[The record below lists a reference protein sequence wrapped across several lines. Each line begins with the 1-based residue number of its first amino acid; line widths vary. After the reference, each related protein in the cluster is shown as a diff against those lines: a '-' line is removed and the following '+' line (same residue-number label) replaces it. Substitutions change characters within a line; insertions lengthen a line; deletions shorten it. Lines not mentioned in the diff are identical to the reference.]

1 MSSVRQLAARGLDVL
16 AVLIVLFALF
26 EFFVAP
32 RIAENAVVPA
42 PPVALATL
50 AGGRFAIDRQKGR
63 LTYLDFWA
71 TWCEPCKALG
81 PLLEKVVGDYNG
93 AVKLAKIDCDKEQA
107 LAASFGVRSI
117 PTVVLIREG
126 QLVDAFTGA
135 LPESGIR
142 EFLARHVQPTAP
154 ADEEP
159 IAAAAVNETPE
170 QAIARIQQEIAAQPD
185 QPELKLDLALAQMQA
200 GNAAAAQAELDA
212 LPANLETDHRARR
225 LRSQLEFARIAK
237 DAPPATELI
246 ARVEHDPADLAA
258 RDLLGVRLLMQGDP
272 IGALEQF
279 LAVLK
284 ADRNWNDGQAK
295 KRLVAAFSVLDDA
308 ELVGTYRRK
317 MSSLLF

>member
-1 MSSVRQLAARGLDVL
+1 MSVNPPSPLVFDVTEANFQTDVL
-16 AVLIVLFALF
+16 DASSRQPVLVDL
-26 EFFVAP
+26 
-32 RIAENAVVPA
+32 
-42 PPVALATL
+42 
-50 AGGRFAIDRQKGR
+50 
-63 LTYLDFWA
+63 WA
-71 TWCEPCKALG
+71 TWCEPCKTLG
-81 PLLEKVVGDYNG
+81 PLLEKVVGAYGG

-107 LAASFGVRSI
+107 LAASFGVRSL
-117 PTVVLIREG
+117 PTVVLIRDG

-142 EFLARHVQPTAP
+142 EFLARHVQPNAP

-159 IAAAAVNETPE
+159 AAAPAVNETPQ

-185 QPELKLDLALAQMQA
+185 RPELKLDLALAQMQA

-212 LPANLETDHRARR
+212 LPANLETDERARR
-225 LRSQLEFARIAK
+225 LRNQLQFARIAK
-237 DAPPATELI
+237 DAPPTAELI
-246 ARVEHDPADLAA
+246 ARIERDPGDLAA
-258 RDLLGVRLLMQGDP
+258 RDLLGVCLLMQGDA
-272 IGALEQF
+272 IGGLEQF

-295 KRLVAAFSVLDDA
+295 KRLIEAFSVLDDA